1 MLGVE
6 ATGPAVANMRTAW
19 LGIWLATVL
28 VGIGAVPAALAGR
41 VIDGLA
47 VVQADG
53 SLSVGGERVFLWGV
67 YLPHLERTCSTYVRP
82 PRCGAPSI
90 LILDNLVDGFVR
102 CEVVREGRDA
112 VQGVCTQRG
121 RDLFGPREDIAA
133 TLISRGWALA
143 ADEAPPQYRALESLA
158 RSREVGLWG
167 PKILNLR

>member
-1 MLGVE
+1 MLG
-6 ATGPAVANMRTAW
+6 ALAAGPTVGNMRTAW
-19 LGIWLATVL
+19 LGTWLGVALLGL
-28 VGIGAVPAALAGR
+28 VGAPGASAAR

-53 SLSVGGERVFLWGV
+53 SLSIAGERVFLWGV
-67 YLPHLERTCSTYVRP
+67 YLPRLERTCSTFVRP

-90 LILDNLVDGFVR
+90 LILDDLVDGFVR

-121 RDLFGPREDIAA
+121 PDLFGPREDIAA
-133 TLISRGWALA
+133 TLISQGWALA
-143 ADEAPPQYRALESLA
+143 AENAPPQYRALESLA